1 MGWKFERIT
10 NAKKPLDRDGE
21 SHENTPTHAD
31 VAEGMD
37 EEGEENSVDAAT
49 RIKSPAGIIDST
61 ADDEDG
67 VEAGKSKE
75 QLMKTVL
82 ELGTHEDDNGQDVA
96 NNSNKS
102 KDGDKNSIKVIS
114 KVLNNGQGDI
124 ARVSSTIEQVLC
136 LVHLGALKI

>member
-75 QLMKTVL
+75 
-82 ELGTHEDDNGQDVA
+82 
-96 NNSNKS
+96 
-102 KDGDKNSIKVIS
+102 
-114 KVLNNGQGDI
+114 
-124 ARVSSTIEQVLC
+124 
-136 LVHLGALKI
+136 